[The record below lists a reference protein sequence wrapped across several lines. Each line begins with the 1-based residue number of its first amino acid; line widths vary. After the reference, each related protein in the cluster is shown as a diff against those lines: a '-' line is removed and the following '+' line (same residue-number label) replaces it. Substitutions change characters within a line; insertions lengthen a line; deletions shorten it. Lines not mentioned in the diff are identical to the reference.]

1 MTFAHPYYLLLLLL
15 LIPIVA
21 YYILRQHT
29 LTAEIRFSSL
39 KAFDNAK
46 KTYKHYLRH
55 VPFVLHMLALVA
67 LIFALARP
75 QKSDS
80 WSNKTTEGIDIVM
93 AVDISSS
100 MLAEDL
106 KPNRL
111 DAAKQVASKFVMQRP
126 NDNVGLVVFSGESF
140 TQCPLTM
147 NHGELVN
154 LLNGVKCGMIED
166 GTAIGTGLAT
176 AVNRI
181 KDSQAKSKVVILLTD
196 GSNNRGQIAPV
207 TAGEIA
213 KSFGVRVYTIG
224 VGSRGTAPYPFQTPY
239 GIQYQDVEVV
249 IDENTLQQIADIT
262 GGSYF
267 RATDTASLGR
277 IYQEIDQLEKTKIQV
292 NEYSKKEELYHWFAL
307 ALAICLLAEMLLRQT
322 VFKSIP

>member
-39 KAFDNAK
+39 QAFGNAK

-55 VPFVLHMLALVA
+55 VPFVLHLLALAA

-111 DAAKQVASKFVMQRP
+111 DAAKQVASRFVMQRP
-126 NDNVGLVVFSGESF
+126 NDNVGLVVFAGESF

-147 NHGELVN
+147 NHAELVN
-154 LLNGVKCGMIED
+154 LLKGVKCGMIED

-181 KDSQAKSKVVILLTD
+181 KDSKAKSKVVILLTD

-239 GIQYQDVEVV
+239 GIQYQDVEVD
-249 IDENTLQQIADIT
+249 IDENTLQQIAQIT

-267 RATDTASLGR
+267 RATDTVSLGR

-292 NEYSKKEELYHWFAL
+292 NEYSKKEELYHWFVWAL
-307 ALAICLLAEMLLRQT
+307 LVCLLAEMLLRQT

>member
-39 KAFDNAK
+39 QAFQQAK

-239 GIQYQDVEVV
+239 GVQYQDVEVD

>member
-39 KAFDNAK
+39 QAFGNAK

-55 VPFVLHMLALVA
+55 VPFVLHLLALAA

-111 DAAKQVASKFVMQRP
+111 DAAKQVASRFVMQRP
-126 NDNVGLVVFSGESF
+126 NDNVGLVVFAGESF

-147 NHGELVN
+147 NHAELVN
-154 LLNGVKCGMIED
+154 LLKGVKCGMIED

-181 KDSQAKSKVVILLTD
+181 KDSKAKSKVVILLTD

-239 GIQYQDVEVV
+239 GIQYQDVEVD
-249 IDENTLQQIADIT
+249 IDENTLQQIAQIT

-292 NEYSKKEELYHWFAL
+292 NEYSKKEELYHWFVWAL
-307 ALAICLLAEMLLRQT
+307 LVCLLAEMLLRQT

>member
-1 MTFAHPYYLLLLLL
+1 MTFAHPYYLFLLL
-15 LIPIVA
+15 LIIPMVV
-21 YYILRQHT
+21 YYILKQHT

-39 KAFDNAK
+39 QAFGKMK
-46 KTYKHYLRH
+46 KSYKHYLRH
-55 VPFVLHMLALVA
+55 LPFVLRMLAIVA
-67 LIFALARP
+67 LVLALARP

-93 AVDISSS
+93 SLDISSS

-111 DAAKQVASKFVMQRP
+111 DAAKSVATQFVMQRP

-147 NHGELVN
+147 NHAELVN
-154 LLNGVKCGMIED
+154 LLKGVKCGMIED
-166 GTAIGTGLAT
+166 GTAIGSGLAT

-181 KDSQAKSKVVILLTD
+181 KDSKAKSKVVILLTD

-239 GIQYQDVEVV
+239 GIQYQDVEVD
-249 IDENTLQQIADIT
+249 IDEETLQQIADIT

-267 RATDTASLGR
+267 RATNTDALR
-277 IYQEIDQLEKTKIQV
+277 QIYAEIDQLEKTKIQV
-292 NEYSKKEELYHWFAL
+292 NEFSKKEEMYHWFVL
-307 ALAICLLAEMLLRQT
+307 AMLVCLLSEMLLRQT

>member
-1 MTFAHPYYLLLLLL
+1 MTFEHPYYLLLLLL
-15 LIPIVA
+15 LIPIVV
-21 YYILRQHT
+21 YYILRQHA

-39 KAFDNAK
+39 QAFGTVK
-46 KTYKHYLRH
+46 KSYKHYLRH
-55 VPFVLHMLALVA
+55 LPFVLHLLAITALVV
-67 LIFALARP
+67 ALARP
-75 QKSDS
+75 YNSDS

-111 DAAKQVASKFVMQRP
+111 DAAKQVASQFVMQRP
-126 NDNVGLVVFSGESF
+126 NDNVGLVVFASESF

-154 LLNGVKCGMIED
+154 LLRGVQCGMIED
-166 GTAIGTGLAT
+166 GTAIGAGLAT

-239 GIQYQDVEVV
+239 GVQYRDVEVD

-267 RATDTASLGR
+267 RATNTDALR
-277 IYQEIDQLEKTKIQV
+277 HIYEEIDQLEKTKIQV
-292 NEYSKKEELYHWFAL
+292 NEYSKKEQLYHWFLL
-307 ALAICLLAEMLLRQT
+307 AMLACLLCELLLRQT